1 MVTGWLLSAG
11 ECDCT
16 GGCDTPAYDAA
27 GCGCGMGGRVSNGSA
42 SHRPPPATVA
52 CCSGLRSKRNIE
64 KGEGNTEAS
73 VIALKSLL
81 SLPLSSDE
89 VAVVVVVAVVGSST
103 TSLDCL
109 SEDEHRTC
117 CDD

>member
-1 MVTGWLLSAG
+1 M
-11 ECDCT
+11 
-16 GGCDTPAYDAA
+16 
-27 GCGCGMGGRVSNGSA
+27 
-42 SHRPPPATVA
+42 
-52 CCSGLRSKRNIE
+52 
-64 KGEGNTEAS
+64 
-73 VIALKSLL
+73 IALKSLL

-89 VAVVVVVAVVGSST
+89 VAVVVVVVVVVAVVGSST

>member
-1 MVTGWLLSAG
+1 M
-11 ECDCT
+11 
-16 GGCDTPAYDAA
+16 
-27 GCGCGMGGRVSNGSA
+27 
-42 SHRPPPATVA
+42 
-52 CCSGLRSKRNIE
+52 
-64 KGEGNTEAS
+64 
-73 VIALKSLL
+73 IALKSLL